1 MRNRRWTKGRQHM
14 NAFSDTRNKTGKTL
28 CLVAGLALLA
38 GCEKELILQGERF
51 NVRAPLSDSI
61 ATDGQAAPTDSF
73 GIVEN
78 KSVPISIPA
87 ARVNAE
93 WTHRSDNAQH
103 LMPNASLSAAPVR
116 FWAANIGKGNSRQ
129 NRITA
134 APIVAGGRVFA
145 MDAAS
150 GLTAV
155 STAGAPLWTVD
166 LTPAG
171 ARGPAVSGGGIAYGS
186 GRVFAATAN
195 GEVVAVDPAS
205 GGVVWRQKLGSPAAS
220 APTVADGM
228 VYVVGRDS
236 TAWAINAKDGKVEWQ
251 LAGGASVTGIVGAG
265 APVVTPRTILFPFST
280 GELTAALKTGGLKLW
295 SASITGERLGRAYT
309 GVTDIAGDPVV
320 DGAVT
325 YVGNQSGR
333 VSAIET
339 ATGNVLWS
347 AREAAY
353 GAVLPVG
360 GSVFLISDEAKLV
373 RLDAKTG
380 ETVWEA
386 DMPYYTTEKEKKRA
400 EITAHYGPVLAGGR
414 LVVASGDGL
423 IRMFNPTNG
432 ALVGTVELPG
442 GAAAAPALAG
452 GVMYVVSGNGQL
464 QAFR

>member
-1 MRNRRWTKGRQHM
+1 M
-14 NAFSDTRNKTGKTL
+14 NAFSDTRIKTGKTL

-51 NVRAPLSDSI
+51 NIRAPLSESV
-61 ATDGQAAPTDSF
+61 AQDGQAAGSSSY

-103 LMPNASLSAAPVR
+103 LMPNATLSATPVR
-116 FWAANIGKGNSRQ
+116 IWSTSIGKGNSRQ
-129 NRITA
+129 NRISA
-134 APIVAGGRVFA
+134 APIVAEGRVFA
-145 MDAAS
+145 MDSGA

-155 STAGAPLWTVD
+155 STSGATLWSVD

-171 ARGPAVSGGGIAYGS
+171 ARGPALSGGGIAYGS

-195 GEVVAVDPAS
+195 GEVVAIDPAS
-205 GGVVWRQKLGSPAAS
+205 GGVVWRQKLGAPAAG

-236 TAWAINAKDGKVEWQ
+236 TAWAINAKDGKVAWQ
-251 LAGGASVTGIVGAG
+251 LAGGTAVTGIVGAG
-265 APVVTPRTILFPFST
+265 APVVTSSTVLFPFST
-280 GELTAALKTGGLKLW
+280 GELAAALKKGGLQLW
-295 SASITGERLGRAYT
+295 SASIAGERLGRAYT
-309 GVTDIAGDPVV
+309 GITDIAGDPVV
-320 DGAVT
+320 DGGVT

-339 ATGNVLWS
+339 ATGTVIWS
-347 AREAAY
+347 AHEAAY

-360 GSVFLISDEAKLV
+360 GSVFLISDEAQLV

-380 ETVWEA
+380 EVIWQIE
-386 DMPYYTTEKEKKRA
+386 MPYYTTTKEKKRSA
-400 EITAHYGPVLAGGR
+400 ITAHYGPVLAGGR
-414 LVVASGDGL
+414 LVVATGDGR
-423 IRMFNPTNG
+423 IRMLNPPKG
-432 ALVGTVELPG
+432 PLVGSVELPG

>member
-1 MRNRRWTKGRQHM
+1 M
-14 NAFSDTRNKTGKTL
+14 NAFSDTRTKTGKTL
-28 CLVAGLALLA
+28 CLMAGLALLA

-51 NVRAPLSDSI
+51 DPRAPLSESV
-61 ATDGQAAPTDSF
+61 AQEGKPAPTDTF
-73 GIVEN
+73 GLVEN

-103 LMPNASLSAAPVR
+103 LMPNATLSAAPVR
-116 FWAANIGKGNSRQ
+116 FWSTGIGQGNSRQ
-129 NRITA
+129 YRISA
-134 APIVAGGRVFA
+134 APIVADGRIFA
-145 MDAAS
+145 MDAAT

-155 STAGAPLWTVD
+155 STAGAKLWSID
-166 LTPAG
+166 LAPAG

-186 GRVFAATAN
+186 GRVFAATGN
-195 GEVVAVDPAS
+195 GEVVAIDPAS
-205 GGVVWRQKLGSPAAS
+205 GGVIWRQKLGAPAAG
-220 APTVADGM
+220 APTVEDGM
-228 VYVVGRDS
+228 VYAVGRDS

-251 LAGGASVTGIVGAG
+251 VAGVASVTGMVGAG
-265 APVVTPRTILFPFST
+265 APVVTPRTVLFPFAT
-280 GELTAALKTGGLKLW
+280 GELVAALKKGGQQLW
-295 SASITGERLGRAYT
+295 SASIAGARLGRGYT

-339 ATGNVLWS
+339 SSGNVIWS
-347 AREAAY
+347 AHEAAY

-373 RLDAKTG
+373 RLDASTG
-380 ETVWEA
+380 EVIWEV
-386 DMPYYTTEKEKKRA
+386 DMPYYTTTKEKKRA
-400 EITAHYGPVLAGGR
+400 AITAHYGPVLAGGR
-414 LVVASGDGL
+414 LIVASGDGL
-423 IRMFNPTNG
+423 IRMFNPTDG
-432 ALVGTVELPG
+432 GLDGTVQLSG
-442 GAAAAPALAG
+442 GAASAPALAG